1 MSRPARTNNDPRLAS
16 VRSTHPVDLRGHTG
30 HVSRDD
36 ENSGDGAGS
45 TSEGNLELFFD
56 LVFTFAMSQV
66 TQLMLHDPTT
76 RGFGRA
82 ARALV
87 AVWWGWVGYTWLIN
101 TFDTTNVWHEV
112 AVIAAMAAML
122 VAAAALPT
130 AFTSGALL
138 FAIALLV
145 VRLIQVAK
153 FVAHSSNDDDDLRRN
168 IRRIAPAFVAAPACI
183 VAAAFV
189 DSPGRELLWVAAAVI
204 DYGAPAVLGLGG
216 FRVSPSYFVSRHGS
230 IIIIAL
236 GESIVEL
243 GAGAHDLHR
252 FEVIAALVLGVAVN
266 ATFWWTYFG
275 LSGGAEQRLEEATGT
290 ERAHLARDAYS
301 YLHLPL
307 VAGIMLFA
315 VGAHDAVAH
324 ASTPL
329 PLPSAIALAG
339 GMALFYLADVAYR
352 WRDHR
357 QIPVD
362 RTATGLV
369 AAATLPALLHMP
381 GLAALALLATIGGI
395 RLAWELWQRPRIG
408 TGVAGQAR

>member
-1 MSRPARTNNDPRLAS
+1 
-16 VRSTHPVDLRGHTG
+16 VTG
-30 HVSRDD
+30 KDQDSDD
-36 ENSGDGAGS
+36 QAGPK
-45 TSEGNLELFFD
+45 SEGNLELFFD

-66 TQLMLHDPTT
+66 TQLMLHDMSA

-82 ARALV
+82 ALALL
-87 AVWWGWVGYTWLIN
+87 AVWWAWVGYTWLIN
-101 TFDTTNVWHEV
+101 TFDTANVRHEAV
-112 AVIAAMAAML
+112 VIAAMAAML

-130 AFTSGALL
+130 AFTSGALV
-138 FAIALLV
+138 FAIALLA
-145 VRLIQVAK
+145 VRLIHVVK
-153 FVAHSSNDDDDLRRN
+153 FVAHSSDDDADLRRS
-168 IRRIAPAFVAAPACI
+168 IMRIAPAFVAAPACI

-189 DSPGRELLWVAAAVI
+189 GSPGRELLWVLAAVI

-236 GESIVEL
+236 GEAIVEL
-243 GAGAHDLHR
+243 GAGATDLHR
-252 FEVIAALVLGVAVN
+252 LPVIAAMVLGVAIM

-275 LSGGAEQRLEEATGT
+275 LTGGAEQRLEQATGT

-301 YLHLPL
+301 YLHLPM
-307 VAGIMLFA
+307 VAAIMLFA
-315 VGAHDAVAH
+315 VGAHAAVAH
-324 ASTPL
+324 ATAPL
-329 PLPSAIALAG
+329 PVLPAIALAG
-339 GMALFYLADVAYR
+339 GTALFYLADVAYR

-357 QIPVD
+357 QVPID

-381 GLAALALLATIGGI
+381 GITALALLTGIGWV

>member
-1 MSRPARTNNDPRLAS
+1 VTS
-16 VRSTHPVDLRGHTG
+16 
-30 HVSRDD
+30 DD
-36 ENSGDGAGS
+36 ENSSESEGS

-66 TQLMLHDPTT
+66 TQLVLHDPSA
-76 RGFGRA
+76 RELGRA
-82 ARALV
+82 ALALL
-87 AVWWGWVGYTWLIN
+87 AVWWAWVGYTWLIN
-101 TFDTTNVWHEV
+101 TFDTTNVGHEAV
-112 AVIAAMAAML
+112 VIAAMAAML

-130 AFTSGALL
+130 AFTSGALV
-138 FAIALLV
+138 FGIALLV
-145 VRLIQVAK
+145 VRLIHVAK
-153 FVAHSSNDDDDLRRN
+153 FVAHSSDEDAELRRS
-168 IRRIAPAFVAAPACI
+168 IMRIAPAFVAAPACI

-189 DSPGRELLWVAAAVI
+189 ESPGRELLWVTAAVI

-243 GAGAHDLHR
+243 GAGAKDLHR
-252 FEVIAALVLGVAVN
+252 FEVIVALVLGVAIN

-275 LSGGAEQRLEEATGT
+275 LSSGAKQRLEQATGT

-301 YLHLPL
+301 YLHLPM
-307 VAGIMLFA
+307 VAAIMLFA
-315 VGAHDAVAH
+315 VGAHAAVEH
-324 ASTPL
+324 ATDPL
-329 PLPSAIALAG
+329 PVLTAIALAG
-339 GMALFYLADVAYR
+339 GTALFYLGDVAYR

-357 QIPVD
+357 QIPID

-369 AAATLPALLHMP
+369 AAATLPALVHMP
-381 GLAALALLATIGGI
+381 GLAALALLTAIGGV
-395 RLAWELWQRPRIG
+395 RLVWELWQRPRIG

>member
-1 MSRPARTNNDPRLAS
+1 VT
-16 VRSTHPVDLRGHTG
+16 
-30 HVSRDD
+30 RDD
-36 ENSGDGAGS
+36 ESSGEGAGS

-76 RGFGRA
+76 RGFGQA
-82 ARALV
+82 ALALL
-87 AVWWGWVGYTWLIN
+87 AVWWAWVGYTWLIN
-101 TFDTTNVWHEV
+101 TFDTANVGHKM

-130 AFTSGALL
+130 AFTSGALV

-153 FVAHSSNDDDDLRRN
+153 FAAHSANENDDLRRN
-168 IRRIAPAFVAAPACI
+168 IRRITPALIAAPACI

-252 FEVIAALVLGVAVN
+252 FAVIAALVLGVAIN

-275 LSGGAEQRLEEATGT
+275 LSDGAEQRLEDATGT

-307 VAGIMLFA
+307 IAGIMLFA

-329 PLPSAIALAG
+329 PLPSAIGLAG

-357 QIPVD
+357 QIPKD

-369 AAATLPALLHMP
+369 GAATLPALLHMP
-381 GLAALALLATIGGI
+381 GLAALALLTAIGGV

>member
-1 MSRPARTNNDPRLAS
+1 VTD
-16 VRSTHPVDLRGHTG
+16 T
-30 HVSRDD
+30 D
-36 ENSGDGAGS
+36 ENASDGKGP

-66 TQLMLHDPTT
+66 TQLVLHDPSA
-76 RGFGRA
+76 RGLGRA
-82 ARALV
+82 ALALL
-87 AVWWGWVGYTWLIN
+87 AIWWAWVGYTWLIN
-101 TFDTTNVWHEV
+101 TFDTTNVRHE
-112 AVIAAMAAML
+112 AVLVAAMAAML

-130 AFTSGALL
+130 AFTSGAFV

-153 FVAHSSNDDDDLRRN
+153 FIAHSSDDDDELRRN

-189 DSPGRELLWVAAAVI
+189 ESPGRELLWVAAAVI
-204 DYGAPAVLGLGG
+204 DYGAPAVLGMGG

-236 GESIVEL
+236 GEAIVEL
-243 GAGAHDLHR
+243 GAGAEDLHR
-252 FEVIAALVLGVAVN
+252 WEVIAALVLGVAVN
-266 ATFWWTYFG
+266 ATFWWSYFG
-275 LSGGAEQRLEEATGT
+275 LSSGAEKRLEEVTGS
-290 ERAHLARDAYS
+290 ERANLARDAYS
-301 YLHLPL
+301 YLHLPM
-307 VAGIMLFA
+307 VASIMLFA
-315 VGAHDAVAH
+315 VGAHGAVAH
-324 ASTPL
+324 ASEPL
-329 PLPSAIALAG
+329 RLLPAIALAG
-339 GMALFYLADVAYR
+339 GTALFYLSDVAYR

-357 QIPVD
+357 QVPID
-362 RTATGLV
+362 RAATGFV

-381 GLAALALLATIGGI
+381 GLTALALLTAIGWV

>member
-1 MSRPARTNNDPRLAS
+1 M
-16 VRSTHPVDLRGHTG
+16 
-30 HVSRDD
+30 
-36 ENSGDGAGS
+36 SGDDQNSSERAGS
-45 TSEGNLELFFD
+45 SSEGNLELFFD

-66 TQLMLHDPTT
+66 TQLMLHDMSA

-82 ARALV
+82 GLALL
-87 AVWWGWVGYTWLIN
+87 AVWWAWVGYTWLIN
-101 TFDTTNVWHEV
+101 TFDTANVWHEAV
-112 AVIAAMAAML
+112 VIAAMAAML

-130 AFTSGALL
+130 AFTSGALV
-138 FAIALLV
+138 FAIALLA
-145 VRLIQVAK
+145 VRLIHVAK
-153 FVAHSSNDDDDLRRN
+153 FVAHSSNDDADLRRS

-189 DSPGRELLWVAAAVI
+189 ESPGRELLWVAAAVI

-236 GESIVEL
+236 GEAIVEL
-243 GAGAHDLHR
+243 GGGAKNLHQLN
-252 FEVIAALVLGVAVN
+252 VIVALVLGVAIM

-275 LSGGAEQRLEEATGT
+275 LTGGAEKRLEQATGT

-315 VGAHDAVAH
+315 VGAHAAVAH
-324 ASTPL
+324 TATPL
-329 PLPSAIALAG
+329 SLLPAIALAG
-339 GMALFYLADVAYR
+339 GMALFYLGDVAYR

-357 QIPVD
+357 QVPID
-362 RTATGLV
+362 RAATGVV
-369 AAATLPALLHMP
+369 AAATLPVLLHVP
-381 GLAALALLATIGGI
+381 GIAALALLTGIGGV

>member
-1 MSRPARTNNDPRLAS
+1 MHEPGYTM
-16 VRSTHPVDLRGHTG
+16 TG
-30 HVSRDD
+30 TDQDSDD
-36 ENSGDGAGS
+36 QAGPK
-45 TSEGNLELFFD
+45 SEGNLELFFD

-66 TQLMLHDPTT
+66 TQLMLHDMSA

-82 ARALV
+82 ALALL
-87 AVWWGWVGYTWLIN
+87 AVWWAWVGYTWLIN
-101 TFDTTNVWHEV
+101 TFDTANVRHE
-112 AVIAAMAAML
+112 AVVIGAMAAML

-130 AFTSGALL
+130 AFTSGALV
-138 FAIALLV
+138 FAIALLAV
-145 VRLIQVAK
+145 GLIPVEKSAPP
-153 FVAHSSNDDDDLRRN
+153 SSADAPDLRRS
-168 IRRIAPAFVAAPACI
+168 IGRIAPAFVGAPACI

-189 DSPGRELLWVAAAVI
+189 GSPGRELLWALAAVI

-236 GESIVEL
+236 GEAIVEL
-243 GAGAHDLHR
+243 GAGATDLHR
-252 FEVIAALVLGVAVN
+252 LPVIAAMVLGVVIM

-275 LSGGAEQRLEEATGT
+275 LTGGAEQRLEQATGT

-307 VAGIMLFA
+307 VAAIMLFA
-315 VGAHDAVAH
+315 VGAHAAVAH
-324 ASTPL
+324 ATAPL
-329 PLPSAIALAG
+329 PVLPAIALAG
-339 GMALFYLADVAYR
+339 GTALFYLGDVAYR

-357 QIPVD
+357 QVPID

-381 GLAALALLATIGGI
+381 GITALALLTGIGWV
-395 RLAWELWQRPRIG
+395 RLAWELGQRPRIG
-408 TGVAGQAR
+408 T

>member
-1 MSRPARTNNDPRLAS
+1 VSGND
-16 VRSTHPVDLRGHTG
+16 
-30 HVSRDD
+30 RD
-36 ENSGDGAGS
+36 SGEQAGP

-66 TQLMLHDPTT
+66 TQLMLHDMSA

-82 ARALV
+82 GLALL
-87 AVWWGWVGYTWLIN
+87 AVWWAWVGYTWLIN
-101 TFDTTNVWHEV
+101 TFDTANVWHEAV
-112 AVIAAMAAML
+112 VIAAMAAML

-130 AFTSGALL
+130 AFTSGALV
-138 FAIALLV
+138 FALALLA
-145 VRLIQVAK
+145 VRLIHVAK
-153 FVAHSSNDDDDLRRN
+153 FVAHSSDEDTELRRSV
-168 IRRIAPAFVAAPACI
+168 RRIAPAFVAAPACI

-189 DSPGRELLWVAAAVI
+189 ESPSRELLWVAAAVI

-236 GESIVEL
+236 GEAIVEL
-243 GAGAHDLHR
+243 GGGAKDLHQLN
-252 FEVIAALVLGVAVN
+252 VIVALVLGVAIM

-275 LSGGAEQRLEEATGT
+275 LTGGAEQRLEQATGT

-307 VAGIMLFA
+307 VAGVMLFA
-315 VGAHDAVAH
+315 VGAHAAVAH
-324 ASTPL
+324 TATPL
-329 PLPSAIALAG
+329 PLLPAIALAG
-339 GMALFYLADVAYR
+339 GMALFYLGDVAYR

-357 QIPVD
+357 QIPID
-362 RTATGLV
+362 RTATGVV
-369 AAATLPALLHMP
+369 AAATLPVLLHVP
-381 GLAALALLATIGGI
+381 GIAALALLTGIGWV